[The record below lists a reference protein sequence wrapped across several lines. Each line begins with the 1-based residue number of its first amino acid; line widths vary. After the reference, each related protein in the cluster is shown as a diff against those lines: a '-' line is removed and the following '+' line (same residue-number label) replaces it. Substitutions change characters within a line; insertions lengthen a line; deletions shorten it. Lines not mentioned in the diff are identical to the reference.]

1 MNAPPAP
8 IRRLG
13 PAPAPFARLVAAV
26 LMMLVLVVLS
36 APGAQANLAAPGLQP
51 RAPHIA
57 ATLIAET
64 SRPRPGQS
72 IDIAITMR
80 PQVPWHG
87 YWKNGGD
94 AGFGMQ
100 VEWVLPRGVTIG
112 ELAYPV
118 PDTLVIAG
126 LMNHV
131 YDHPYAL
138 VAPLRID
145 PALPAGTV
153 LRIIGN
159 ANWLACTDEVCVP
172 EGDQLT
178 MDLVVGD
185 GSIADADRSSFDQ
198 YRAALPQ
205 PISADAHFAL
215 AGDRLRVAIPMP
227 ASLRLSDP
235 HLFVE
240 TVRANEPGGGQIF
253 TRNGDMLIID
263 TPSGSDAA
271 TAGRIDALL
280 RIAAGRGLL
289 IAATPGVVPS
299 GGTEIARVAPAA
311 PVPSDPTTHGAL
323 EPGIDAAEAAASSE
337 AALFLTALFGAIIG
351 GLILNIMPCVFPILS
366 IKALALARS
375 GESERIARREG
386 IAYTAGAVLTC
397 LGLGAVLLLLR
408 AGGEAV
414 GWAFQLQRP
423 ESVVL
428 LIVLMA
434 AMTANLLGLFEFTG
448 SFSFGRA
455 SRSTAPNGEPN
466 AAQGAF
472 ATGALAAFVAT
483 PCSGPFLGAAL
494 GATLALPAWAALPV
508 FGGLGLGLALP
519 FLLIA
524 LVPAV
529 RSRLPKPGA
538 WMATFRRWLAL
549 PMALTALALV
559 WLLGRQ
565 VGPTG
570 WLVGAGITVATL
582 VLGWW
587 GGRLQRD
594 EQPVSMALIAMV
606 ALIVPASLFL
616 PQPQAP
622 GTTNEV
628 SATAD
633 AGLAGRWSAEAE
645 AAAIASGRPVFVY
658 FTADWCVSCKVNEAA
673 AINREETIAAFR
685 AGNVALLVA
694 DWTNADPA
702 ITRKLAAHGRN
713 SVPLYLWYPAGA
725 STPELLPQ
733 ILTPAMLV
741 DRASRH

>member
-1 MNAPPAP
+1 M
-8 IRRLG
+8 IRQHLIS
-13 PAPAPFARLVAAV
+13 ATSSVTARLVVACALLLAAV
-26 LMMLVLVVLS
+26 AAIS
-36 APGAQANLAAPGLQP
+36 APSVAAPGLGIPGQQAHI
-51 RAPHIA
+51 RAA
-57 ATLIAET
+57 LDAET
-64 SRPRPGQS
+64 LRPAPGDS
-72 IDIAITMR
+72 VDIAISMR
-80 PQVPWHG
+80 PDARWHG

-131 YDHPYAL
+131 FERPYAL
-138 VAPLRID
+138 VAPLTID
-145 PALPAGTV
+145 PSLAVGTP
-153 LRIIGN
+153 LRITGN
-159 ANWLACTDEVCVP
+159 ASWLACTDEVCVP
-172 EGDQLT
+172 EAGQLT
-178 MDLVVGD
+178 IDLVVGD
-185 GSIADADRSSFDQ
+185 GTLAAADRARFDQ
-198 YRAALPQ
+198 YRGALPQ

-215 AGDRLRVAIPMP
+215 VGSRLRIGIPLP
-227 ASLRLSDP
+227 ASLTLSDP

-253 TRNGDMLIID
+253 TRNGDMLVVD
-263 TPSGSDAA
+263 MPAGSDANGA
-271 TAGRIDALL
+271 SRIDALL
-280 RIAAGRGLL
+280 RLADGRGLS
-289 IAATPGVVPS
+289 ITATPGEVPA
-299 GGTEIARVAPAA
+299 GGTETARVAPAGNA
-311 PVPSDPTTHGAL
+311 
-323 EPGIDAAEAAASSE
+323 AAETSSS
-337 AALFLTALFGAIIG
+337 ATPDANAVDAGMNAPFDATLFFSALLGAIVG

-386 IAYTAGAVLTC
+386 LAYTAGAVLTC
-397 LGLGAVLLLLR
+397 LGLGTILLLLR

-434 AMTANLLGLFEFTG
+434 AMTANLLGLFEFSG
-448 SFSFGRA
+448 NFGFGRA
-455 SRSTAPNGEPN
+455 SRSTAPGGGDS

-524 LVPAV
+524 LVPAI

-538 WMATFRRWLAL
+538 WMATFRRLLAL
-549 PMALTALALV
+549 PIALTALALV

-565 VGPTG
+565 VGPAG
-570 WLVGAGITVATL
+570 WLVGGALVIATL
-582 VLGWW
+582 ALGWW
-587 GGRLQRD
+587 GGRLQRSD
-594 EQPVSMALIAMV
+594 QPVSMALIAMV
-606 ALIVPASLFL
+606 TLIVPASLLL

-622 GTTNEV
+622 GAPDGV
-628 SATAD
+628 SATAE
-633 AGLAGRWSAEAE
+633 AGLTGRWSAESE

-673 AINREETIAAFR
+673 AINRDETMAAFEA
-685 AGNVALLVA
+685 AGVIVLVG

-725 STPELLPQ
+725 NTPELLPQ

-741 DRASRH
+741 DRASRL